1 MRLRHLTEDE
11 RKKMGRDLN
20 HLEDLVIFYGSEGA
34 QEALDILR
42 DLTSGQH
49 DLSIKWDGKVA
60 LFYGRDEN
68 GDFGMGTKGN
78 WAKNNPLRSPE
89 AAHEYITTGGK
100 GEDWRQAM
108 GKDFATIFPLLEASV
123 PVSFRGFVTGDLLY
137 SPTLAPKVKTRN
149 GIEFK
154 PNQVT
159 YIANPN
165 SEIGRRIDSTVMGI
179 ALHLRFDGW
188 NSTNSAIIGADTVK
202 QLNTNDVLALGQTYA
217 PHPPILDDSV
227 IQDLESQIARHGRT
241 VDQVIAKRPGL
252 SDVSNILYTF
262 SNQTVRAG
270 GRVDINSFVKWLP
283 SSPVSA
289 GKQAKI
295 AAIDEEVPNGM
306 ATTLGLMGAV
316 ATAKNEIIDQ
326 LDSAETDIR
335 AITNGQ
341 PGGEGYVSLKHK
353 VKLVPRH
360 RWRPS

>member
-20 HLEDLVIFYGSEGA
+20 HVEDLVIFYGSEGA

-68 GDFGMGTKGN
+68 GEFGMGTKGN
-78 WAKNNPLRSPE
+78 WAKNNPLRSPQ
-89 AAHEYITTGGK
+89 AAYDYITTSGK
-100 GEDWRQAM
+100 GEDWRQTM
-108 GKDFATIFPLLEASV
+108 GQDFIKIFPLLEASV
-123 PVSFRGFVTGDLLY
+123 PVDFRGFVTGDLLY
-137 SPTLAPKVKTRN
+137 SPTLSPKQKTRD
-149 GIEFK
+149 GIAFT

-159 YIANPN
+159 YIANPS

-188 NSTNSAIIGADTVK
+188 NSPNSAPISNDTVS
-202 QLNTNDVLALGQTYA
+202 QLNTQSVLALGQTYA
-217 PHPPILDDSV
+217 PHPPKLDDSV
-227 IQDLESQIARHGRT
+227 IRNLESQVARYGRV
-241 VDQVIAKRPGL
+241 VDRVIEKRPGL
-252 SDVSNILYTF
+252 SDIPNILYTF
-262 SNQTVRAG
+262 SNQMVRAG
-270 GRVDINSFVKWLP
+270 QPVNIDSFNKWLP
-283 SSPVSA
+283 TSGVST

-295 AAIDEEVPNGM
+295 AAINEEIPNGF
-306 ATTLGLMGAV
+306 ATALGLMGAM
-316 ATAKNEIIDQ
+316 ADAKNEIIDQ
-326 LDSAETDIR
+326 LDSAQTDIR
-335 AITNGQ
+335 AITKGQ